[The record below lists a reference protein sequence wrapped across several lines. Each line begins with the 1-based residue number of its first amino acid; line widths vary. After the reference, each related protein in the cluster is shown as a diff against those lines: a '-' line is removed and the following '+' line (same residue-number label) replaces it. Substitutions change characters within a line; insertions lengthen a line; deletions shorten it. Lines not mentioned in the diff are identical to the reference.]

1 MEIIKCNCGREFGLE
16 RTYADQDGLYAMC
29 PGCGAAI
36 DTDQEVEMNESQA
49 DRVDEVYAAVY
60 KLCTVLTENTNLEWD
75 MSYIGEIADVAVS
88 ILASKGMKIRFPGV
102 CTENDDSQYIEEY
115 CELREAMAMNR
126 AEYIVWKCETE
137 EEIREQHPDWEDR
150 RVNAYLRD
158 VELKLNIAVKDEATE
173 DLIRR
178 SDVLNTLQQVFDE
191 YKLMWDEKGGFAKA
205 ILEAIRSIP
214 RRAAAEGGS

>member
-1 MEIIKCNCGREFGLE
+1 MEIMKCDCGCEFGLE
-16 RTYADQDGLYAMC
+16 RTYADKNGLYAMC

-36 DTDQEVEMNESQA
+36 DTDQEVEMNENQA
-49 DRVDEVYAAVY
+49 DRVDEVYDAVY
-60 KLCTVLTENTNLEWD
+60 EMCTVLTENTNLAWD
-75 MSYIGEIADVAVS
+75 MAYIGEIADVAVS
-88 ILASKGMKIRFPGV
+88 ILASKGMKVRFPGV

-115 CELREAMAMNR
+115 CETHEGMTMNR

-158 VELKLNIAVKDEATE
+158 VERLLGITVVDETKE

-178 SDVLNTLQQVFDE
+178 SDVLNALQKVSDE
-191 YKLMWDEKGGFAKA
+191 YRALLNEKGGFVKA
-205 ILEAIRSIP
+205 VPDAIRNIP
-214 RRAAAEGGS
+214 GVSV